1 MSKKGAR
8 LITKLIS
15 EVSSAEIRYE
25 KKKKRVGRVER
36 NFPWRRGTGR

>member
-25 KKKKRVGRVER
+25 KKKRVGRVER

>member
-25 KKKKRVGRVER
+25 KKKRVRLNAISHG
-36 NFPWRRGTGR
+36 GTGR